1 MMKIF
6 TKVVETRRLD
16 LRDIFVVNCT
26 SDINEEIVGEWGSRI
41 IEASS

>member
-16 LRDIFVVNCT
+16 LRDIFVVNCP
-26 SDINEEIVGEWGSRI
+26 SDTK
-41 IEASS
+41 